1 MRVKSDPMLFS
12 PFFCCVLRLCGCGDQ
27 TFCQRVCGTGH
38 TRVQL
43 LQLCSHS
50 EEIWKHTV
58 SQRLTL
64 SLRLCHSLKAR
75 GDSEHSVSCQS
86 WCKCITL
93 HEQMS
98 DQGSVCKLRWLW
110 SFGLHLLHFPLL
122 CLLPRWGNCL
132 SFLFIN
138 QKKWKSIS
146 PFSPTPYFFIHFFH
160 AKEFL
165 INELSLC
172 EVAEIHL
179 VVSNLDFYTRSILMS
194 LHIFI
199 AFVCVGVF
207 LLVWAH
213 VWKIFTLPLVTVF
226 PCVCFRCMACVASSW
241 GCQWNTD
248 DHTCSDMD
256 ETSGPNI
263 IKHRQVSLW
272 YQLYLWWY
280 MLINVKQKFKN
291 IYLISTF
298 DAEPDCNKF
307 RLKINKKLKSR
318 YQPAPSCEANVGV
331 WWISIKKSAD
341 VWDICPSRREG
352 VLLIY
357 LACSKC

>member
-12 PFFCCVLRLCGCGDQ
+12 PCFCCVLRLCGCGDQ

-58 SQRLTL
+58 SQKLTL

-194 LHIFI
+194 LHNFYSFCLCWRFFACVGSCVKNLYFTVGDCIS
-199 AFVCVGVF
+199 VCVFQVHGVRGQF
-207 LLVWAH
+207 LG
-213 VWKIFTLPLVTVF
+213 LPVEHRWPHLQ
-226 PCVCFRCMACVASSW
+226 RH
-241 GCQWNTD
+241 GWNL
-248 DHTCSDMD
+248 
-256 ETSGPNI
+256 GPQ
-263 IKHRQVSLW
+263 HH
-272 YQLYLWWY
+272 
-280 MLINVKQKFKN
+280 
-291 IYLISTF
+291 
-298 DAEPDCNKF
+298 
-307 RLKINKKLKSR
+307 
-318 YQPAPSCEANVGV
+318 
-331 WWISIKKSAD
+331 
-341 VWDICPSRREG
+341 
-352 VLLIY
+352 
-357 LACSKC
+357 